1 MKVLLISPYVNQ
13 NFDRPA
19 ESIIREDFI
28 PSAALLYLAAIL
40 RANNYEPIIVD
51 LNNSDVHNQKE
62 KYFDYCKK
70 IVKAFKIHG
79 ACDFDIVI
87 RKDLKPQLLDSSCRL
102 SGSVGASL
110 NAGVNVTAE
119 LIKMLHGKKINKFK
133 IGKNIK
139 VFPIP
144 IFVKS
149 S

>member
-1 MKVLLISPYVNQ
+1 MRIYKNPLSPTNQGCVIGSNKVIYN
-13 NFDRPA
+13 
-19 ESIIREDFI
+19 
-28 PSAALLYLAAIL
+28 
-40 RANNYEPIIVD
+40 
-51 LNNSDVHNQKE
+51 
-62 KYFDYCKK
+62 YCKK

-133 IGKNIK
+133 IAKNIK

-149 S
+149 